1 MFFLEPKNEKAAP
14 RYIEKRERVFNGNAR
29 VEGEGVVS
37 LPGGSARGPL
47 LVVEVSL
54 SAQTSVLLS
63 RRSETAKLSVLVDRV
78 AQPVDPR
85 VVADRIVSHVHH
97 DHLKVLVSRVLQL
110 AHITTYHK
118 FRYSKPTLQ
127 LGSRIIPNRLI
138 ITSLSQ

>member
-1 MFFLEPKNEKAAP
+1 ML
-14 RYIEKRERVFNGNAR
+14 
-29 VEGEGVVS
+29 EGEGVVS

-54 SAQTSVLLS
+54 S
-63 RRSETAKLSVLVDRV
+63 RGSETAKLSVLVDRV

-97 DHLKVLVSRVLQL
+97 DHLKVLVSRVLQFT
-110 AHITTYHK
+110 HIYTNT
-118 FRYSKPTLQ
+118 FRYSKTTMQ
-127 LGSRIIPNRLI
+127 LRSRIIPNRLI